1 MSLKSKIIHIKKV
14 SPGFTVSYGSTFVT
28 DRESVI
34 ATVPAGYADGL
45 SRLLSSKGEMLVRGK
60 RAPILGRVC
69 MDLTMIDVT
78 NIDGVSLN
86 DEVVIIGVQGESA
99 VSADHI
105 AGKTGTISYEV
116 LTSIASRVT
125 RRFVNV

>member
-1 MSLKSKIIHIKKV
+1 MLFRS
-14 SPGFTVSYGSTFVT
+14 GFTVSYGSTFIT

-99 VSADHI
+99 VSADDI

-116 LTSIASRVT
+116 LTSIAPRVT